1 MFPFSSNRIHLVN
14 IFFKPSLMHKTIGL
28 IPSTGKKE
36 WVGKKQG
43 GSNREM
49 QSFKK
54 YPASGRNIPSILNH
68 KNKWM
73 LGPGTKRW

>member
-1 MFPFSSNRIHLVN
+1 
-14 IFFKPSLMHKTIGL
+14 MHKTIGL

-36 WVGKKQG
+36 EGMGLGKKQG
-43 GSNREM
+43 GSTREM